1 VVKSRRLAANT
12 ECSGAG
18 TLLNYRADID
28 GLRAIAVLSVVLFH
42 LEFAL
47 FEGGFVGVDVFFVIS
62 GYLITS
68 IIKQKYENQD
78 FKLSDFYTRRIRRL
92 LPPLIATIAATLFGA
107 ALIMTPYDMVS
118 FSRSAVAALFSLSN
132 IIFYLESGYW
142 DTASELKPLLHTWSL
157 GVEEQFYVFW
167 PALII
172 GLLSI
177 RRFVGFGTSLA
188 LITVLGAVLCI
199 WFTGVDQSAAF
210 YLLPFRVFQFAAGAL
225 LIPLA
230 SSLQHGRANL
240 PNLTPNLAF
249 WVGLSCIL
257 ISVVTMNSETVF
269 PGYAV
274 LLPTLGAALVLLSG
288 ALQGQLHAPAR
299 ALMQNRLSIWL
310 GRVSYSMY
318 LVHWPLIV
326 LFRYHYGL
334 ELTPVDQFV
343 LGVSTLVA
351 TCILHYGIERRYYQ
365 RVAGAAGGASVSS
378 GSRFAMRTLSV
389 AGLLALVATSAWKGD
404 GWAWR
409 FPSLSLS
416 AEQIEKGEQDRFR
429 KVSHACLLINL
440 SENKN
445 CNLDAKSH
453 MLVLGNSTDV
463 DGFNFI
469 NAGFGEDNDLNLI
482 MFGNMNECA
491 NFREESGRLLTSEE
505 QCQKQLDML
514 FDTAVVSRL
523 NMVLYSANRPY
534 EANKGSLLTILK
546 KLKEVN
552 PKIQII
558 TLGGYI
564 NTKRPCVYYVNKANS
579 TDACVL
585 PENVLYFE
593 NKPEALAMF
602 KQFRAIESHYIN
614 RVDLLCKNRVLQTCR
629 TRTEEGIPFTYDG
642 VHHSLEFAE
651 LSGRLYA
658 KQYPDLLNDLT
669 QP

>member
-1 VVKSRRLAANT
+1 MRRLAVRN
-12 ECSGAG
+12 EGSGAG
-18 TLLNYRADID
+18 SLLKYRADID

-42 LEFAL
+42 LDFAL

-78 FKLSDFYTRRIRRL
+78 FKLADFYTRRIRRL
-92 LPPLIATIAATLFGA
+92 IPPLIATIAATLFGA
-107 ALIMTPYDMVS
+107 ALIMTPYDMVG

-132 IIFYLESGYW
+132 IVFYLESGYW

-157 GVEEQFYVFW
+157 GVEEQFYLFW

-188 LITVLGAVLCI
+188 VITVLGAVLCI

-210 YLLPFRVFQFAAGAL
+210 YLLPFRVFQFAMGAL

-230 SSLQHGRANL
+230 SSLQHRRANL
-240 PNLTPNLAF
+240 PDLTSSLAF
-249 WVGLSCIL
+249 WAGLSCIL
-257 ISVVTMNSETVF
+257 VSVTTLGSETVF

-288 ALQGQLHAPAR
+288 GLPGQLHAPAR
-299 ALMQNRLSIWL
+299 ALMENRLSIWL
-310 GRVSYSMY
+310 GQVSYSMY

-326 LFRYHYGL
+326 LFRYQYAL
-334 ELTPVDQFV
+334 ELSHVDQLV
-343 LGVSTLVA
+343 LALSTLVA
-351 TCILHYGIERRYYQ
+351 TSALHYGIERRFYK
-365 RVAGAAGGASVSS
+365 RDAGVAGGASTSG
-378 GSRFAMRTLSV
+378 GSRFALRTLAVASV
-389 AGLLALVATSAWKGD
+389 LALLATSAWQGD

-416 AEQIEKGEQDRFR
+416 AEQIEKGEQDRFS
-429 KVSHACLLINL
+429 KISHACSLINL

-445 CNLDAKSH
+445 CNFDAKSQ

-491 NFREESGRLLTSEE
+491 NFREESGRFLTSEE

-514 FDTAVVSRL
+514 FDSAVVSRL

-534 EANKGSLLTILK
+534 EANKGSLLTILE
-546 KLKEVN
+546 KLKSVN

-558 TLGGYI
+558 TLGGYV
-564 NTKRPCVYYVNKANS
+564 NTKRPCAYYVNKANS
-579 TDACVL
+579 TDACAL
-585 PENVLYFE
+585 PENVQYHEDDPKAQPMFE
-593 NKPEALAMF
+593 
-602 KQFRAIESHYIN
+602 QFRAIESHYID
-614 RVDLLCKNRVLQTCR
+614 RVELLCKNRVLQTCR

-642 VHHSLEFAE
+642 IHHSLEFAE
-651 LSGRLYA
+651 MSGRLYA
-658 KQYPDLLNDLT
+658 KKYPDLLHNLNH
-669 QP
+669 P